1 MRKKIIV
8 QCEIYIS
15 WLYFK
20 NLFVTTVCRGD
31 TIYKYVFMS
40 LCKIQSLCS
49 EHKCIFHRLIL
60 LGEMCTL
67 ALELFHV
74 AKLSHQFIKKICY
87 IELLINVYETDFK
100 SSVRMRASEEAAS
113 LQ

>member
-1 MRKKIIV
+1 
-8 QCEIYIS
+8 
-15 WLYFK
+15 
-20 NLFVTTVCRGD
+20 
-31 TIYKYVFMS
+31 
-40 LCKIQSLCS
+40 
-49 EHKCIFHRLIL
+49 
-60 LGEMCTL
+60 MCTL